1 MTEGKPMTPDEI
13 LRELD
18 EIPWAELQ
26 QAFGKADDDPRLLRA
41 IVADGEDAGDALWEL
56 SSALVHQ
63 GTVWPATRYA
73 VPFLARI
80 AAAGIGD
87 ASHVVGTLGFIADS
101 AIDAGF
107 EPPEDARLARAAVT
121 AHADMLFPLLC
132 HADPMARAWTAWT
145 LAKCEAP
152 EKILPALRG
161 QFDAEQDFVVRATLM
176 KAMEAFD
183 PGQAAAAASLVGP
196 ENPPGEQLI
205 AAEVSITA
213 GLPWTP
219 LRHDAATAWLAN
231 GTDLP
236 DWWWIEDDVPFGT
249 LLLSLA
255 RRGDLESAI
264 ALSIEALRLA
274 AGQGAKEPAVWA
286 AGELAKAWRVP
297 IDELAIAAAGLVGDP
312 AAASAAIQ
320 LLRELGPVPE
330 TADAIHAAA
339 DSPGPGRDADWTLVY
354 LIEIGDPR
362 AARLLIRDLPHRG
375 FALDAAATLGST
387 QPATPLGTELLGQAR
402 EALRAPKVPKNV
414 LTGLLRLVGS
424 FGEVAAAAIPEVRR
438 WQRADPD
445 AAARALARLGDTG
458 PASVA
463 VLREAATDP
472 GRNLYQQL
480 EAARRLRKLTGEDEP
495 LHMAIRNGLAKSG
508 AEFDMAVRA
517 SRDLAGSVP
526 DWLVPALLSAFE
538 RASQAERPDFDTR
551 ALISLAVWRLTGDP
565 AEALAVTSEGLRHD
579 PPPQDTRRPRRYWAR
594 KASAAASELG
604 PAAMS
609 LIPDLRPLLDERD
622 CRVPAAQA
630 LLRIA
635 PGNLGGVPV
644 EPLVDQL
651 VEAAGDPRLSALDHR
666 QAVALLRE
674 ILCRHPDALSV
685 GTCTRLS
692 DLAERPQRLAYGG
705 LAAVDHAIC
714 DDEGLRSTIRDLLA
728 HSEPNGRS

>member
-13 LRELD
+13 LQGLD
-18 EIPWAELQ
+18 EIPWPELQ
-26 QAFGKADDDPRLLRA
+26 QAFGNADDDPRLLRA
-41 IVADGEDAGDALWEL
+41 IVADGEDAGEALWEL

-87 ASHVVGTLGFIADS
+87 TSHVVGTLGFIADS
-101 AIDAGF
+101 AIDEGF

-132 HADPMARAWTAWT
+132 HADPMARTWTAWT

-152 EKILPALRG
+152 EKILPALRT
-161 QFDAEQDFVVRATLM
+161 QFNAEQDFVVRATLM
-176 KAMEAFD
+176 KAMEAID

-196 ENPPGEQLI
+196 GNPAGEQLI
-205 AAEVSITA
+205 AAEVSVTA

-219 LRHDAATAWLAN
+219 FRHNAATAWLTK

-236 DWWWIEDDVPFGT
+236 DWWWIKDDVPFGT

-255 RRGDLESAI
+255 RRGDIETAT

-274 AGQGAKEPAVWA
+274 AGPGTKEPAVWA
-286 AGELAKAWRVP
+286 AGELAEACRVP
-297 IDELAIAAAGLVGDP
+297 VAELAIAAAGLVGDP
-312 AAASAAIQ
+312 DAATAAIQ
-320 LLRELGPVPE
+320 LLRKLGPVPE

-339 DSPGPGRDADWTLVY
+339 DSPGSGRDADWALVY

-362 AARLLIRDLPHRG
+362 AARLLIRDLPHRR
-375 FALDAAATLGST
+375 FALDAAARLGSARL
-387 QPATPLGTELLGQAR
+387 ATPLGTELLGQAR
-402 EALRAPKVPKNV
+402 EALRAPKVPRNV

-424 FGEVAAAAIPEVRR
+424 FGEAAAAAIPEVRR

-445 AAARALARLGDTG
+445 AAARALALLGDTG

-463 VLREAATDP
+463 ALRVAATDP

-495 LHMAIRNGLAKSG
+495 LHTAVRDGLARSG
-508 AEFDMAVRA
+508 ADFNMAVGA
-517 SRDLAGSVP
+517 SRDLACSVP
-526 DWLVPALLSAFE
+526 DWLVPALLSALE
-538 RASQAERPDFDTR
+538 RASQAERPDFDAR
-551 ALISLAVWRLTGDP
+551 ILISLAVWRLTGDP

-579 PPPQDTRRPRRYWAR
+579 APPQDAWRPRRDWAR

-644 EPLVDQL
+644 ERLVGHL
-651 VEAAGDPRLSALDHR
+651 VEAAGDPRLSAPDHR
-666 QAVALLRE
+666 QAVALLHETLHRQ
-674 ILCRHPDALSV
+674 PDALPA
-685 GTCTRLS
+685 GTRTRLR
-692 DLAERPQRLAYGG
+692 DLAERPQRLACGG
-705 LAAVDHAIC
+705 LVAVGQAIRPDEELRAA
-714 DDEGLRSTIRDLLA
+714 IRDLLA
-728 HSEPNGRS
+728 HPEPRA